1 MEKQLICLLTVMF
14 TLATTPSE
22 NLMELEFIN
31 GRTGVCTQVNL
42 KMVLSM
48 AMATGRSGRM
58 VGRQIALKANMS
70 LIKKM
75 DKELSH
81 GKVGMS
87 IMEATLKTSGMV
99 MERWLGL
106 MDLLIKENGLK
117 AYSTAEAL

>member
-1 MEKQLICLLTVMF
+1 MSFLVDSITEIKLK
-14 TLATTPSE
+14 E
-22 NLMELEFIN
+22 NTDMLMVKS
-31 GRTGVCTQVNL
+31 TSVNL

-48 AMATGRSGRM
+48 ATATGRNGRM

-87 IMEATLKTSGMV
+87 IMEATWKTSGMG

-106 MDLLIKENGLK
+106 MDLPIKENGLK

>member
-48 AMATGRSGRM
+48 ATATGRSGRM

-87 IMEATLKTSGMV
+87 IMEATWKTSGMG

-106 MDLLIKENGLK
+106 MDLPIKENGLK